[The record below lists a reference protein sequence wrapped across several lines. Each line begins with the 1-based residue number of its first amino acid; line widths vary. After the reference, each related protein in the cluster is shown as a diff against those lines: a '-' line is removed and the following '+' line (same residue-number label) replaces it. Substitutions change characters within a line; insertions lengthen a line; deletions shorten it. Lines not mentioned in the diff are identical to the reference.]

1 MNGQNAIDF
10 FKIAFESKISALGD
24 AAEENAG

>member
-10 FKIAFESKISALGD
+10 FKIAFEEKISVLGD